1 MNSKTESLEL
11 TYQKIP
17 KHAELFFKILS
28 NIKKGTVYVKTPS
41 SDYFTFGGK
50 EKGLNTSITIHD
62 WKVCENIILK
72 GDIGLGE
79 SYIKGHWD
87 SQNISNLIRVGVDNY
102 SELESVI
109 KGSILKIIFY
119 RLKHLLNRNTKK
131 GSQRNIH
138 AHYDLGNDFYK
149 LWLDK
154 TMTYSSALFNGQDI
168 TLEQAQQAKY
178 QRIIDQLG
186 VKPGSHIL
194 EIGCGWGGFMEHAA
208 KQGIKV
214 TGVTISKEQYD
225 LAVDRLKDHSDLAK
239 VELKDY
245 RDIDGK
251 YDHIVS
257 IEMFEALGKEYWST
271 YFDKVHQLL
280 NEGGNAV
287 IQTITMRHE
296 DFKAYSK
303 GTDFIQQ
310 YIFPGGML
318 PSPELFTKYANK
330 TALTVTDEI
339 KFGSD
344 YAKTLEKWEE
354 VFNEK
359 LTQVNDMGY
368 KEEFIRTWRFY
379 LKYCQGGFEAGKI
392 GVSQFTITK

>member
-1 MNSKTESLEL
+1 MNSKTEAL
-11 TYQKIP
+11 TLVEKNIP
-17 KHAELFFKILS
+17 KTAELFFKILS
-28 NIKKGTVYVKTPS
+28 KIKKGTINVKTPS
-41 SDYFTFGGK
+41 GDYLNFGGK
-50 EKGLNTSITIHD
+50 EQGVNTDITIYD
-62 WKVCENIILK
+62 WKVCQNIILK

-79 SYIKGHWD
+79 SYIEGHWD
-87 SQNISNLIRVGVDNY
+87 SQNISNLIRIGVDNY

-109 KGSILKIIFY
+109 KGSILKILFY
-119 RLKHLLNRNTKK
+119 RIKHLLNKNTRK

-168 TLEQAQQAKY
+168 ALEQAQQAKY

-186 VKPGSHIL
+186 VKPGGHIL

-225 LAVDRLKDHSDLAK
+225 LAVNRLKPYSNLAM

-257 IEMFEALGKEYWST
+257 IEMFEALGKEYWKT

-280 NEGGNAV
+280 KEFGNAM
-287 IQTITMRHE
+287 IQTITIRHK

-318 PSPELFTKYANK
+318 PSPELFKKVAKSSSLN
-330 TALTVTDEI
+330 VTDEI
-339 KFGSD
+339 KFGTD
-344 YAKTLEKWEE
+344 YAKTLKKWEE
-354 VFNEK
+354 NFSSQI
-359 LTQVNDMGY
+359 TQVSNMGY
-368 KEEFIRTWRFY
+368 KEEFTRTWKFY
-379 LKYCQGGFEAGKI
+379 LKYCQGGFEAQKI
-392 GVSQFTITK
+392 GVSQFTISK